1 MKKLGLSLVVASLFM
16 FFPTI
21 AAAGHYSDGKVLHEA
36 CREAIKL
43 FDSRG
48 KADPFLAGSCLGY
61 LRAANDMYEIMVNN
75 DNRTICIPSGLDV
88 NHLILVVV
96 KYLNEH
102 PEKLQNVASSSV
114 YEAFQEYFPCTKS
127 EPEK

>member
-1 MKKLGLSLVVASLFM
+1 MKKLAMSLVVALLFM
-16 FFPTI
+16 VFPAF
-21 AAAGHYSDGKVLHEA
+21 AAAGHYSDGKVLHES
-36 CREAIKL
+36 CSEAIKL
-43 FDSRG
+43 FDSNG

-75 DNRTICIPSGLDV
+75 DNRTICIPTGLDV
-88 NHLILVVV
+88 KHLIMVVV

-114 YEAFQEYFPCTKS
+114 YEAFQEYFPCIKPQ
-127 EPEK
+127 PEK